1 MGACAKLNKAT
12 GDCCKATGK
21 CFRAIGKFFGETYKT
36 ITSYITN
43 IIDKLLHSTAVH
55 LVMIYLVNIFSV
67 FFSLVYAFSAFDTRN
82 EVRDDDNI
90 SDNTKNKISDLNLKI
105 AFVFAITFLYRML
118 ILFIV
123 PCVSYYHDGGLF
135 VYTSPKTLP
144 RIIFALTLISAF
156 LFAIFSYFIIDAY
169 LELQKYYSERF
180 LIWYFLGNS
189 NELGAVFALIIVI
202 FYQIHQ
208 GGKEAREENEAVV
221 MEINNRGPPNRGPP
235 NNQGNNA

>member
-1 MGACAKLNKAT
+1 MGACANLSKAI
-12 GDCCKATGK
+12 GDCCNATGHCFKAT
-21 CFRAIGKFFGETYKT
+21 AD
-36 ITSYITN
+36 YINN
-43 IIDKLLHSTAVH
+43 IIYKLLHSTAVH

-67 FFSLVYAFSAFDTRN
+67 FFALIYVFSAFDTRN
-82 EVRDDDNI
+82 EVRDDNSI
-90 SDNTKNKISDLNLKI
+90 SDETKDKISDLNLKI

-156 LFAIFSYFIIDAY
+156 LFAIFSYFIIKTY
-169 LELQKYYSERF
+169 FEVKKYYSERF

-189 NELGAVFALIIVI
+189 NELGAVVALIIVI
-202 FYQIHQ
+202 FYQIHK
-208 GGKEAREENEAVV
+208 GGIESREENE
-221 MEINNRGPPNRGPP
+221 ENDRINNRVG
-235 NNQGNNA
+235 NQGETV